1 MAAAAAA
8 SAFSQDGMG
17 LSSGAVGLDVGST
30 RSGEVL
36 PAEVSVSRRMPKTL
50 LSDMIGSFCDK
61 RSTESRR

>member
-17 LSSGAVGLDVGST
+17 LSGAVGLDVGST